1 MRFINWDELIE
12 TKNNDIKNNQTKKIT
27 QTNEKNRS
35 KRIIREA
42 SKSQFEEQNQKGI
55 KLWLSKILKQ

>member
-12 TKNNDIKNNQTKKIT
+12 TKNNDIKNNEAKNN
-27 QTNEKNRS
+27 TNKWEEQKQENM
-35 KRIIREA
+35 RET
-42 SKSQFEEQNQKGI
+42 SKSQFKQQNQKGI